1 VRIVFA
7 QENTAKLDAIRDALK
22 GLGYTPG
29 DAAIELIGTV
39 AADRVNLPHQQDAF
53 ILDKAESR
61 TGRVQIKGMVKAG
74 TQNLSV
80 QNIAPND

>member
-1 VRIVFA
+1 
-7 QENTAKLDAIRDALK
+7 LDVLRDALK

-29 DAAIELIGTV
+29 DAAIVLVGTA

-53 ILDKAESR
+53 ILDKAERSSH
-61 TGRVQIKGMVKAG
+61 RVRIRGTVKAG

-80 QNIAPND
+80 QKIAPE